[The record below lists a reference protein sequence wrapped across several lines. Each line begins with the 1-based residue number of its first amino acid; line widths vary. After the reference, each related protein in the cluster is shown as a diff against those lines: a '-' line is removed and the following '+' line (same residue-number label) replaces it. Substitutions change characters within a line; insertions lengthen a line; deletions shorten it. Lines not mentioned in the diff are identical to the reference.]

1 VDEWPPMNTQKDQYL
16 DRIRS
21 QSAYP
26 WVRRIAGLVALFF
39 YTLAAISFFGGLII
53 TFAGKVGAV
62 AALLGTV
69 FGLIY
74 FIVGAITKELS
85 IMLADIADSITDLNC
100 RYESA
105 E

>member
-1 VDEWPPMNTQKDQYL
+1 
-16 DRIRS
+16 
-21 QSAYP
+21 
-26 WVRRIAGLVALFF
+26 
-39 YTLAAISFFGGLII
+39 
-53 TFAGKVGAV
+53 
-62 AALLGTV
+62 LGTV

>member
-1 VDEWPPMNTQKDQYL
+1 MNTQKDQYL

-39 YTLAAISFFGGLII
+39 YTLAAISFFGGII
-53 TFAGKVGAV
+53 IAFTGKVGAV